1 MFALDTNT
9 LIYFFKGEGDVAEH
23 LLATPP
29 TEVAIPTIVLYELYV
44 GIAKSSASSRR
55 TQQLQ
60 GMIDVVTIMEF
71 SARAAKE
78 SAEIRASWNKRE
90 LRSDLSIP

>member
-9 LIYFFKGEGDVAEH
+9 LVYFFKGEGDVAEH

-29 TEVAIPTIVLYELYV
+29 TQVAVPTIVLYELYV
-44 GIAKSSASSRR
+44 GIAKSSAPDRR

-60 GMIDVVTIMEF
+60 SMIDVVTILDF
-71 SARAAKE
+71 SARIPKNPAKGIIKKF
-78 SAEIRASWNKRE
+78 EISF
-90 LRSDLSIP
+90 